1 MPGNAVSFPGNTFRL
16 PSAIATGTAAWSRNG
31 KGVYNMAMPREEL
44 LAMLNCEG
52 ALVNLQKLLKTETLP
67 PTGDDVNNHIHTTY
81 SFSPYSPTAAVY
93 FARKAGLCTCGLMD
107 HDSIAGA
114 EEFLQAAALAGMAAT
129 IGMECRVSFKDTPFA
144 TRRINNPDQ
153 DGVAYM
159 AMHGVPH
166 NRAHELNDRY
176 APYREKRNVRN
187 RKMVE
192 AVNGLMGKY
201 GVAIDFDRDV
211 LPLSNYAVG
220 GTVTERHLASA
231 LSYKMLEVVGRG
243 EKLVSFIKDEL
254 GMPLSAKVEG
264 YLLDESNPHAMYD
277 LLGWVKSDLI
287 SKFYIDAT
295 DELPDVR
302 EALKLCDEMG
312 AISAYAYLGDVGN
325 SVTGDKRAQKFEDDY
340 LDELVPYLKE
350 LGFKAI
356 TYMPSRN
363 TRPQLDRVRALCEK
377 YGLLQISG
385 EDINSPRQSFVC
397 EAQRDPAFRNLFDST
412 WALIAHEWRSTVDP
426 QNGLFSAESV
436 KKWPGLNE
444 RVGAFALL
452 GRKA

>member
-1 MPGNAVSFPGNTFRL
+1 
-16 PSAIATGTAAWSRNG
+16 
-31 KGVYNMAMPREEL
+31 MAKTRDEL
-44 LAMLNCEG
+44 LALLNCDS
-52 ALVNLQKLLKTETLP
+52 ALVNLQKLLETETLP
-67 PTGDDVNNHIHTTY
+67 PTGEDVNNHIHTTY

-93 FARKAGLCTCGLMD
+93 FARLAGLCTCGLMD

-114 EEFLQAAALAGMAAT
+114 EEFLEAAKIAGMAAT
-129 IGMECRVSFKDTPFA
+129 IGMECRASFKNTPFA
-144 TRRINNPDQ
+144 DRRINNPDQ

-159 AMHGVPH
+159 TMHGVPH
-166 NRAHELNDRY
+166 NRAHELNERF

-231 LSYKMLEVVGRG
+231 LSYRLLEVVGRG

-254 GMPLSAKVEG
+254 KLPLSAKVEG
-264 YLLDESNPHAMYD
+264 YLRDESNPYAMYD

-287 SKFYIDAT
+287 SRFYIDAT
-295 DELPDVR
+295 DECPDVR
-302 EALKLCDEMG
+302 EALDLCDDIG
-312 AISAYAYLGDVGN
+312 AISAYAYLGDVGQ

-340 LDELVPYLKE
+340 LDELIPYIKE
-350 LGFKAI
+350 LGFKAV

-363 TRPQLDRVRALCEK
+363 TRPQLDRLRALCEK
-377 YGLLQISG
+377 YELFQISG

-412 WALIAHEWRSTVDP
+412 WALIAHEWRSTTNPRD
-426 QNGLFSAESV
+426 GFFSAESV
-436 KKWPGLNE
+436 KKWPGLDE
-444 RVGAFALL
+444 RVLAFSQF
-452 GRKA
+452 GRHL